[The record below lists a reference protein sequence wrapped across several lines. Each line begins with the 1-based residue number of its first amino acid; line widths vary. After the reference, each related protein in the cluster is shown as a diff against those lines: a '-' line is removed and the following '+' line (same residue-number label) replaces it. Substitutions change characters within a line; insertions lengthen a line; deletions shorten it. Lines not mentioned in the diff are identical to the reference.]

1 MSRYNDIYDDNYND
15 FDPNDYIDETWVT
28 CPECG
33 KESRVV
39 SIDFGIGA
47 YEYWGAPGVH
57 VQMCD
62 VTECCEA
69 DPTDKTD

>member
-15 FDPNDYIDETWVT
+15 FDPNDYIDETWVI

-33 KESRVV
+33 EESRVV

-69 DPTDKTD
+69 DPTDETD